1 MKTVDQLRTWA
12 AQQKRPL
19 IIWRTVTGYGFIW
32 LDISDSPSRKI
43 RKGLKE
49 RIIKG
54 LTRNAPLRNSLLWYI
69 VTDGQEV
76 QEEYQGRYYNG

>member
-1 MKTVDQLRTWA
+1 MKTIDQLRTWA

-19 IIWRTVTGYGFIW
+19 IIWRTITGYGFVW
-32 LDISDSPSRKI
+32 LDNPT
-43 RKGLKE
+43 RKGQNRRDLKN

-69 VTDGQEV
+69 VTDGNEV
-76 QEEYQGRYYNG
+76 LYEYEGRYYNG

>member
-1 MKTVDQLRTWA
+1 MKTIDQLRTWA

-19 IIWRTVTGYGFIW
+19 LIWRTTTGHGFIW
-32 LDISDSPSRKI
+32 LDIQT
-43 RKGLKE
+43 RKGQNRRDLKN

-69 VTDGQEV
+69 VTDGHDIID
-76 QEEYQGRYYNG
+76 EYEGRYYNG

>member
-1 MKTVDQLRTWA
+1 MKTIDQLRTWA

-19 IIWRTVTGYGFIW
+19 LIWRTITGHGFIW
-32 LDISDSPSRKI
+32 LDIPTRN
-43 RKGLKE
+43 GLKE

-69 VTDGQEV
+69 VTDGHEV
-76 QEEYQGRYYNG
+76 LEEYEGRYYNG

>member
-43 RKGLKE
+43 RKGLKD
-49 RIIKG
+49 RIIRG
-54 LTRNAPLRNSLLWYI
+54 LTRNAPLRNSLLWYM
-69 VTDGQEV
+69 VTDGYIITD
-76 QEEYQGRYYNG
+76 EYEGRYYNG